1 MRLDVRGGD
10 LGEVLE
16 EDLELVEALRGDRG
30 PDDGVGVEL
39 GGQPPLRVVD
49 DDLTTCQARAEGV
62 ADYPDPAMLAGYAAR
77 HELYRAAVVATA
89 IASVAAPFILVILG

>member
-1 MRLDVRGGD
+1 MADSRAQ
-10 LGEVLE
+10 LGNCL
-16 EDLELVEALRGDRG
+16 ASMY
-30 PDDGVGVEL
+30 
-39 GGQPPLRVVD
+39 
-49 DDLTTCQARAEGV
+49 RAEGV